1 MTWQGWLLSSLIL
14 GGAAV
19 FLVACKAMLAPFVA
33 GLILAYLISPIVD
46 GLARLGL
53 PRSLAAALPVAI
65 ALVALG
71 VLLALGLPLLADQLA
86 GFVAKLPGYINTL
99 QTSVVPARLARILHL
114 KTISND
120 VLLKSLGFLGT
131 ESAGWMLTSVQKLYS
146 GAVTAFN
153 MMLLVVMTP
162 LVAFYL
168 LHDWPG
174 LSGNV
179 INTLPRRWRAEG
191 RKMVHE
197 ADLRMSA
204 YLRGQ
209 LAVCAVLA
217 VFYSVALTLIGL
229 ELGWA
234 IGIMAGLL
242 AFIPV
247 VGALVAVSTMLMMV
261 LVQYQLV
268 GWEPY
273 ALVMGIYAI
282 GQMLESSILI
292 PALVGRQVGLH
303 PVWVI
308 FALLAG
314 GELGGIL
321 GMLLSVPAAVVVSV
335 AMPRVIEAWHSSAED
350 AAKQGGRKK

>member
-1 MTWQGWLLSSLIL
+1 MNWQGWLLTVVVL
-14 GGAAV
+14 GGSVA
-19 FLVACKAMLAPFVA
+19 FLIACKAMLAPFIA
-33 GLILAYLISPIVD
+33 GLILAYLISPIVG
-46 GLARLGL
+46 GLTRIGM
-53 PRSLAAALPVAI
+53 PRSLAAALPVAL

-71 VLLALGLPLLADQLA
+71 VLVALGLPLLIEQLA
-86 GFVAKLPGYINTL
+86 LFAAKLPGYLNTL
-99 QTSVVPARLARILHL
+99 QTSVVPPGLARTLHL
-114 KTISND
+114 RNFNND

-131 ESAGWMLTSVQKLYS
+131 ESAGWMLTSMQKLYS

-153 MMLLVVMTP
+153 MLLLVVMTP

-168 LHDWPG
+168 LHDWPD
-174 LSGNV
+174 LPNRV
-179 INTLPRRWRAEG
+179 INTLPRRWRPES
-191 RKMVHE
+191 RQMVHE
-197 ADLRMSA
+197 IDLRLAA

-217 VFYSVALTLIGL
+217 MYYAIALELIGL

-234 IGIMAGLL
+234 LGIMAGLL

-247 VGALVAVSTMLMMV
+247 VGALVAVSTMMLMV

-273 ALVMGIYAI
+273 ALVLAIYAA
-282 GQMLESSILI
+282 GNMLESSILV

-321 GMLLSVPAAVVVSV
+321 GMLLAVPAAVIVSV
-335 AMPRVIEAWHSSAED
+335 ALPRLIRAWHETAEGT
-350 AAKQGGRKK
+350 AKAKGGRK